1 MATSKGRAGKK
12 TSKPRDPEKR
22 IVEAAMNLAA
32 ERGWRSLSLAEIGEA
47 AGIDLDQLFEAAP
60 SKQAVLDL
68 LGRRIDAE
76 VLSEGR
82 LDETEGSP
90 RDRLFDVLMRRF
102 DAMAPYREG
111 IGEVVHDLGRSPL
124 DGMAEL
130 PALARSMAWM
140 LEAAGIDSTGPRG
153 LLRTKVLS
161 GIYLASLR
169 VWLKDDTADFSKTMA
184 ALDSYLRRLEP
195 WAERF
200 ERTRGGTRR
209 REDAGDSPGAAEDG
223 KSASDNS

>member
-1 MATSKGRAGKK
+1 MATTKGRTGKK
-12 TSKPRDPEKR
+12 STKPRDPGKR
-22 IVEAAMNLAA
+22 VVEAAMRLAA
-32 ERGWRSLSLAEIGEA
+32 ERGWRTLSLADIGEA
-47 AGIDLDQLFEAAP
+47 AGIDLDQLFEIAP

-111 IGEVVHDLGRSPL
+111 IGEVVRDLGRSPL
-124 DGMAEL
+124 DGLAEL

-153 LLRTKVLS
+153 LLRIKVVS

-169 VWLKDDTADFSKTMA
+169 VWLRDDTADFSKTMA

-200 ERTRGGTRR
+200 ERTRRR
-209 REDAGDSPGAAEDG
+209 NRRHETEEDGAETPEGG
-223 KSASDNS
+223 KSATDNS